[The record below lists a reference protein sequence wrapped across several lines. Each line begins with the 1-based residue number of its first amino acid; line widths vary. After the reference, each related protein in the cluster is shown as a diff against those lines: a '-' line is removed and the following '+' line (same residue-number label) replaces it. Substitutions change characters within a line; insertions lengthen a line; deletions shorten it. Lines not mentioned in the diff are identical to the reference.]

1 MPITF
6 KSKHSPDILML
17 ENVARELI
25 RMMGHSGTL
34 PGSWAPEDLPEA
46 LAKLESALAGGAAKP
61 LDADRRRDDDDDN
74 DRGRGVSAAHRAL
87 PLIEM
92 LRRAQ
97 RDGDYVTWDKT

>member
-61 LDADRRRDDDDDN
+61 LDADRRRGEDEDGE
-74 DRGRGVSAAHRAL
+74 RGQGISAAHRAL